1 MANTVERGL
10 VNKSTLTAIGD
21 AIRAKNGS
29 TTKYKP
35 SEMAN
40 AIKNIKTTSED
51 NSKMISLLDGT
62 ITDINV
68 PSGTTKIR
76 KEAFKNC
83 SSLKTVSVPSTVT
96 TIADDAFLNTDID
109 EIDVD
114 KDYNGIVGAPWSSK
128 ITAINWLQGQ
138 KYPVTI
144 TQSNH
149 QTITVETDGLKYTD
163 SFEYWRGA
171 TLNAT
176 VKAESGYDPGTL
188 SQTTVT
194 LSSPITFTVTE
205 ATTWA
210 GKPKFT
216 INKNN
221 NKGPFYLKIGSDWY
235 KLKYT
240 NSNPEDSA
248 VFDFI
253 NFFSISINF
262 SINID
267 YCDATTDEAINTK
280 AITKESFESGGVL
293 YNYFTTHKAKL
304 TRDSDGYGIIMT
316 FQDTNIGDK
325 DTYGYVMSSN
335 SNTVA
340 IGTTDNT
347 STALNNIYTSFD
359 NGEDFT
365 LEFIE
370 A

>member
-1 MANTVERGL
+1 MSRAFINEQY
-10 VNKSTLTAIGD
+10 LTDI
-21 AIRAKNGS
+21 
-29 TTKYKP
+29 
-35 SEMAN
+35 AN
-40 AIKNIKTTSED
+40 AIRTVEGGTSNAKKYTPPQMADAISNIKTAGED
-51 NSKMISLLDGT
+51 NSKMISMLDGT
-62 ITDINV
+62 ITDIDV
-68 PSGTTKIR
+68 PSGTIKIR

-83 SSLKTVSVPSTVT
+83 NSLKTVSVPSTVT
-96 TIADDAFLNTDID
+96 TIANDAFLNTDID
-109 EIDVD
+109 KIDID
-114 KDYNGIVGAPWSSK
+114 KDYNGIVGAPWGSK
-128 ITAINWLQGQ
+128 ITAINWIQGT

-163 SFEYWRGA
+163 SFEYWKGA

-194 LSSPITFTVTE
+194 LSGPIAFTATEVTDW
-205 ATTWA
+205 T

-216 INKNN
+216 VNNNN

-240 NSNPEDSA
+240 NQKSEDSA

-253 NFFSISINF
+253 FMIIVIGFSID
-262 SINID
+262 ID
-267 YCDATTDEAINTK
+267 YCDATTDGSITTK
-280 AITKESFESGGVL
+280 AITKDSFASGGVF
-293 YNYFTTHKAKL
+293 YNYFTTHKAKF
-304 TRDSDGYGIIMT
+304 TRNSDGHGMIMT
-316 FQDTNIGDK
+316 FASTNIETN
-325 DTYGYVMSSN
+325 DTYRSVTLSISSD
-335 SNTVA
+335 NTVT
-340 IGTTDNT
+340 IGTTDIINDF
-347 STALNNIYTSFD
+347 YTSYS